1 VCEISLC
8 CVYFSAFVK
17 TLTSSVSEVIDLAVN
32 TAGTLYAI
40 DTSKCQIQTISSS
53 GRVLEWRSKMF
64 VIIIYYAL
72 NRDTYEN
79 RRRKIV

>member
-1 VCEISLC
+1 
-8 CVYFSAFVK
+8 VK